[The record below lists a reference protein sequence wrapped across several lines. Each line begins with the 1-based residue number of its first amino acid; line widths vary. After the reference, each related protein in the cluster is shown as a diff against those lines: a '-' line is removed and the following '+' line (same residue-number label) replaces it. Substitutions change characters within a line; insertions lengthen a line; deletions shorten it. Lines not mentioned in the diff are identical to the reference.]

1 MEIIG
6 FSRNFWAYTRW
17 CVTRHER
24 AKYVEVLMEKTDIQH
39 SSDSAHR
46 DLKSSQIKLSEES
59 IRKVIEAFGQFFNPF
74 EVETKEDLFCLS
86 SGRPLPRTVDV
97 RLLKINEI
105 GQSDFSN
112 FIQDRMI
119 TKEISFH
126 DPIKRNNIKTF
137 KVLQEKRTVSTTQ
150 NKLVEIRAE
159 RNLFGRILLLS
170 QNHELNLEEILSY
183 SLSPIPWALATADGG
198 PMKTDKS
205 KLIHVLEQGSTTKEI
220 SKTDESIFIIDGMAH
235 FQAYVNIPETFGEL
249 AQSVLDSLPNYSII
263 HFVTDTYRDISI
275 KNIERLRRGSG
286 DTFMIKGPST
296 NIPRNWKSCLCN
308 NKNKSQLVD
317 LLFAEWKQ
325 NKYARYFY
333 GKKVY
338 LTHGEECT
346 LFTSSDRVKVDF
358 TSQSQLK
365 SNQKEADTRIILH
378 CFESNNLDNYSSI
391 RIRSPDTDV
400 FMLLL
405 RYAHDIKKSVL
416 FDTGSGNHRRVIDV
430 SSIANELGPDFCHA
444 LLNLH
449 AFSGCD
455 TTSSFLRHGKKS
467 VLSKLEKN
475 RQFFPSFKLLG
486 QSPTVSNELLSSL
499 EEFVCCIY
507 SSSKKNLTLISY
519 GSSFSAKNTAQ
530 QH

>member
-1 MEIIG
+1 MIPIFFACDHYNYARYLVVYFLTLLNLKNSHPGAEELLRNNGFSVNRSAIPGSRNAVDITIEQTINRSAKCSGGIIG

-183 SLSPIPWALATADGG
+183 SLSPIPWALATADGASPQIPPPEEHG
-198 PMKTDKS
+198 W
-205 KLIHVLEQGSTTKEI
+205 KLLNNGALDFEWVSGEI
-220 SKTDESIFIIDGMAH
+220 MPRNLIDLLDSTDESEELNSDVDEPPEFENLEDEIF
-235 FQAYVNIPETFGEL
+235 
-249 AQSVLDSLPNYSII
+249 
-263 HFVTDTYRDISI
+263 
-275 KNIERLRRGSG
+275 
-286 DTFMIKGPST
+286 
-296 NIPRNWKSCLCN
+296 
-308 NKNKSQLVD
+308 
-317 LLFAEWKQ
+317 
-325 NKYARYFY
+325 
-333 GKKVY
+333 
-338 LTHGEECT
+338 
-346 LFTSSDRVKVDF
+346 
-358 TSQSQLK
+358 
-365 SNQKEADTRIILH
+365 AD
-378 CFESNNLDNYSSI
+378 
-391 RIRSPDTDV
+391 
-400 FMLLL
+400 
-405 RYAHDIKKSVL
+405 
-416 FDTGSGNHRRVIDV
+416 
-430 SSIANELGPDFCHA
+430 
-444 LLNLH
+444 
-449 AFSGCD
+449 
-455 TTSSFLRHGKKS
+455 
-467 VLSKLEKN
+467 
-475 RQFFPSFKLLG
+475 
-486 QSPTVSNELLSSL
+486 L
-499 EEFVCCIY
+499 EEDDD
-507 SSSKKNLTLISY
+507 
-519 GSSFSAKNTAQ
+519 
-530 QH
+530 